1 MVKRITVV
9 ILMLAIIAGL
19 ICGGVYLFRSCNKD
33 ETENIEFKPSYISG
47 DYYARNNVNSDKTEM
62 TYEEKALSTGYVFT
76 FKYEDIEGYEVKAI
90 KCSAETAVIDVAE
103 DKTVTVNL
111 SANALDKDTFSVMV
125 VYRKID

>member
-9 ILMLAIIAGL
+9 ILTLAIIAGL

-33 ETENIEFKPSYISG
+33 ETENIDFKPSYISG

-62 TYEEKALSTGYVFT
+62 TYEEKALSTGYTFT

>member
-9 ILMLAIIAGL
+9 ILTLAIIAGL
-19 ICGGVYLFRSCNKD
+19 LCGGVYLFRSCNND
-33 ETENIEFKPSYISG
+33 EMENIEFKPSYISG

-111 SANALDKDTFSVMV
+111 SANALDKDTFSV
-125 VYRKID
+125 KIGRAHV

>member
-9 ILMLAIIAGL
+9 ILTLAIIAGL

-125 VYRKID
+125 IYRKID

>member
-9 ILMLAIIAGL
+9 ILTLAIIAGL

-47 DYYARNNVNSDKTEM
+47 DYYARNNVNSDKSEM

>member
-9 ILMLAIIAGL
+9 ILTLAIIAGL

-90 KCSAETAVIDVAE
+90 KLKFGRLLRETKVCHQ
-103 DKTVTVNL
+103 
-111 SANALDKDTFSVMV
+111 
-125 VYRKID
+125 

>member
-9 ILMLAIIAGL
+9 ILTLAIIAGL

-90 KCSAETAVIDVAE
+90 KCSAEMAVIDVAE

>member
-9 ILMLAIIAGL
+9 ILTLAIIAGL

-90 KCSAETAVIDVAE
+90 KCSAETAVIDEAE

-125 VYRKID
+125 IYRKID

>member
-9 ILMLAIIAGL
+9 ILTLAIIAGL

-33 ETENIEFKPSYISG
+33 ETENIEYKPSYISG

>member
-9 ILMLAIIAGL
+9 ILTLAIIAGL
-19 ICGGVYLFRSCNKD
+19 ICGGVYLFRSCNND
-33 ETENIEFKPSYISG
+33 EMENIEFKPSYISG

>member
-9 ILMLAIIAGL
+9 ILTLAIIAGL
-19 ICGGVYLFRSCNKD
+19 ICGGVYLFRSCNND

>member
-9 ILMLAIIAGL
+9 ILTLAIIAGL

-125 VYRKID
+125 IYRKIN

>member
-9 ILMLAIIAGL
+9 ILTLAIIAGL

-62 TYEEKALSTGYVFT
+62 TYEEKALSKGYVFT

-125 VYRKID
+125 IYRKID

>member
-9 ILMLAIIAGL
+9 ILTLAIIAGL

>member
-9 ILMLAIIAGL
+9 ILTLAIIAGL

-33 ETENIEFKPSYISG
+33 EMENIEFKPSYISG